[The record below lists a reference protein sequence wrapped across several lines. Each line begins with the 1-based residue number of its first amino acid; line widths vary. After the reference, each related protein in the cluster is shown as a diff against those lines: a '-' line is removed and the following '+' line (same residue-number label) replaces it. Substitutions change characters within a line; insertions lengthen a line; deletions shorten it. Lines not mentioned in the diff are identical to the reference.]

1 MRAGV
6 STACLYPRLLEESF
20 YDLAVNGINHIEIF
34 FNTDCELRR
43 SFVDGMKKTAE
54 RFDVDIPA
62 IHPFTSQMEPM
73 MFFSAYERR
82 VNDFIEYHKKYF
94 DVMNKIGASFFVF
107 HGNKCGTGVPRELYF
122 ERYSR
127 LFRAGRENGV
137 TVLQENVVRCDSG
150 KLNFLREML
159 NVLGDEA
166 QFVLDVK
173 QSVRA
178 NESPFEYVRILG
190 NSIKHIHM
198 SDHSEKGDCLMLGR
212 GRFDIHRFLRCL
224 ASVGFDGSIMVELY
238 RNNFDSISDL
248 VNNFNILKNAI
259 NKQNKV

>member
-20 YDLAVNGINHIEIF
+20 YDLAVNGIDHIEIF

-43 SFVDGMKKTAE
+43 GFIDGLRSTAA

-62 IHPFTSQMEPM
+62 IHPFTCQMEPM
-73 MFFSAYERR
+73 MFFSTYERR
-82 VNDFIEYHKKYF
+82 VDDILEYYKKYF
-94 DVMNKIGASFFVF
+94 EVMNKLGAKFLVF
-107 HGNKCGTGVPRELYF
+107 HGNKAGTGVPRELYF

-150 KLNFLREML
+150 RLSFLREML
-159 NVLGDEA
+159 MALGDEA

-178 NESPFEYVRILG
+178 QENPFDYLRVLG
-190 NSIKHIHM
+190 NAIKHIHM

-212 GRFDIHRFLRCL
+212 GRFDIRRFVNELVAKDFR
-224 ASVGFDGSIMVELY
+224 GSLIVELY
-238 RNNFDSISDL
+238 RSNFDNISDL
-248 VNNFNILKNAI
+248 VNNFNMLKNI
-259 NKQNKV
+259 IDKQKS